1 MTGIISELLNLYLV
15 LDYLAHYE
23 VLIFAL
29 IGRCK
34 QIQRKFN
41 QICRNVAL
49 RLSDSIK
56 QMFWIF

>member
-15 LDYLAHYE
+15 FDYLAHYE
-23 VLIFAL
+23 ALIFAL
-29 IGRCK
+29 IERCK
-34 QIQRKFN
+34 QIHRKFN

-49 RLSDSIK
+49 RMSDSIQ